1 VKPENKVYKRGE
13 VYNNSKFVI
22 MQNNATKKG
31 AKIRKKEKDG
41 AKMELRRN
49 GTINTHSFS
58 HP

>member
-1 VKPENKVYKRGE
+1 
-13 VYNNSKFVI
+13 